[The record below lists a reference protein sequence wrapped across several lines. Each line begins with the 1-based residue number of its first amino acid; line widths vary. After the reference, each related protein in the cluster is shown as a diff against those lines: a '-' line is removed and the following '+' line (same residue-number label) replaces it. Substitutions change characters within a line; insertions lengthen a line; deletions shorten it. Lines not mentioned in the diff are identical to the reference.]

1 MTDVAL
7 VCEGSYPYVTGGV
20 STWTQQLIEG
30 LPGVSFS
37 VVNLGG
43 SGAPRYARPANLAEI
58 VDLAVD
64 PETGTVEG
72 ELPEASVY
80 HALAT
85 GSAGA
90 VASATAAERGASFL
104 LSEHGLAWLEARLG
118 IVGCKGGIQRATDPA
133 RIEAQARRAYQD
145 ARAVTAVCSWS
156 AHLQRTLGA
165 AAPRVIPNAVAPG
178 SAPSPVARD
187 RSAPV
192 IGFVG
197 RVVAVKDVLTFLEA
211 CRLISVELPAA
222 RFVVIGPLDQDA
234 DYAERCRVR
243 AASLG
248 LEVAFTGVADPS
260 EWYPG
265 LDALVLCSRSEAQPL
280 VALEAMAAGV
290 PVIAT
295 AVGGCP
301 ELLAGCGLVTRPR
314 DPAGTAAAVLRVLG
328 DDELRARLT
337 AAATAKVEREHAV
350 GDLLAAFA
358 GLYEE
363 SA

>member
-1 MTDVAL
+1 MSDVAL
-7 VCEGSYPYVTGGV
+7 VVEGSYPYVTGGV
-20 STWTQQLIEG
+20 SAWTQQLIEG
-30 LPGVSFS
+30 LPDVSFS
-37 VVNLGG
+37 VVNLGEAG
-43 SGAPRYARPANLAEI
+43 TSRYERPANLAEL

-64 PETGTVEG
+64 PETGFAEG

-90 VASATAAERGASFL
+90 VAAAAAAKRGRPFL
-104 LSEHGLAWLEARLG
+104 LSEHGLAWLEARIG
-118 IVGCKGGIQRATDPA
+118 IVGCKGGVQGAADPA

-145 ARAVTAVCSWS
+145 ARAVTSVCSWG
-156 AHLQRTLGA
+156 AGLQRALGA
-165 AAPRVIPNAVAPG
+165 RAPRVIQNAVAPAT
-178 SAPSPVARD
+178 APGAREG
-187 RSAPV
+187 SAPV

-211 CRLISVELPAA
+211 CRLVLLELPAA
-222 RFVVIGPLDQDA
+222 RFIVIGPLDQDT
-234 DYAERCRVR
+234 DYADRCRLR

-248 LEVAFTGVADPS
+248 LEVEFTGVADPS

-265 LDALVLCSRSEAQPL
+265 LDALVLTSRSEAQPL

-301 ELLAGCGLVTRPR
+301 ELLAGCGLVTRAG

-328 DDELRARLT
+328 DGELRARLT
-337 AAATAKVEREHAV
+337 AAATLKVEREHGL